1 MLETEKLARRFAG
14 KPEGQGAPKPG
25 KLLAAFKAAAPH
37 MGFSPRVVHA
47 IDWLFAF
54 TKPQDW
60 AEGSRPIV
68 WPSAETQRHAL
79 NLGASQT
86 KALNRT
92 LVELGLIVMKDGPHG
107 WRRGSRD
114 ATGRITEAYG
124 FDLSPIGVRRAEFEA
139 AAAAGRE
146 EHKAKQQLRRRAAIA
161 RNGIAQIVETASEL
175 GFTDDTWPHLEE
187 EASALVRAL
196 AKVERVED
204 LAIGVASLE
213 RRQAEARERFENQ
226 LPPAAETSWQQKA
239 DNSGPQGPIYQ
250 PHNTY
255 ESTAYPKDTVE
266 VHQGGSPPADREVPA
281 QIPPKR
287 SQVVPQGQPAGMVKG
302 TALRLRTDELVRL
315 APRLQPYLLT
325 SIPSW
330 PDVVDA
336 ADRLRHD
343 LGVDQH
349 LWGEACRAMGREQ
362 AAIAVA
368 IVSAKPAGHITASPG
383 GYFHGMVAK
392 AKAGELNLDRT
403 IWGMRARG
411 GTAASQRSC
420 P

>member
-1 MLETEKLARRFAG
+1 MNQESALAAHGITVRKGASGLRHLSAAMLETEKLARRFAG

-196 AKVERVED
+196 GNRAPW
-204 LAIGVASLE
+204 
-213 RRQAEARERFENQ
+213 RRRRHRRRNQ
-226 LPPAAETSWQQKA
+226 RRNR
-239 DNSGPQGPIYQ
+239 NS
-250 PHNTY
+250 
-255 ESTAYPKDTVE
+255 
-266 VHQGGSPPADREVPA
+266 ADRRIIQA
-281 QIPPKR
+281 TRCCR
-287 SQVVPQGQPAGMVKG
+287 SYRAPCGRQ
-302 TALRLRTDELVRL
+302 LCD
-315 APRLQPYLLT
+315 PRLQNRRRAQWCERSTPGRPRAKHPRISHCPLRETAYAPAESSE
-325 SIPSW
+325 SIHHE
-330 PDVVDA
+330 
-336 ADRLRHD
+336 R
-343 LGVDQH
+343 
-349 LWGEACRAMGREQ
+349 
-362 AAIAVA
+362 
-368 IVSAKPAGHITASPG
+368 
-383 GYFHGMVAK
+383 
-392 AKAGELNLDRT
+392 
-403 IWGMRARG
+403 
-411 GTAASQRSC
+411 
-420 P
+420 

>member
-1 MLETEKLARRFAG
+1 MNQESALAAHGITVRKGASGLRHLSAAMLETEKLARRFAG

-146 EHKAKQQLRRRAAIA
+146 EH
-161 RNGIAQIVETASEL
+161 
-175 GFTDDTWPHLEE
+175 TWPHLED